1 MASEPVLVGVDFTA
15 DAVRVLMTD
24 EQGRRVADG
33 EWPLPELPD
42 EESWSWEVGGRIAS
56 LFAAEG
62 DRRSALAITVAAPGS
77 VEPETGRLI
86 ESAGQESW
94 DGLAIV
100 DSLRRHI
107 GAPISAESRT
117 VCALL
122 AETWQGVAAGVDDVL
137 YVSLRGVPSAAMV
150 AGGRPVRGAHLGAG
164 SLPAA
169 PELDASAPLGEEA
182 LERLAGLLADVTA
195 LLDPEMVVLDGAA
208 AHLDV
213 LVPLL
218 EQVLEQ
224 VAPGPEVVRSV
235 LGERAAII
243 GAIRL
248 ASSLAFEG
256 GRRA

>member
-15 DAVRVLMTD
+15 DTLRVWMTD
-24 EQGRRVADG
+24 ERGARVADG

-62 DRRSALAITVAAPGS
+62 EHRSAMAITVASPGS
-77 VEPETGRLI
+77 VDPVTGRLL
-86 ESAGQESW
+86 ESTGQESW
-94 DGLAIV
+94 DGLSIV

-122 AETWQGVAAGVDDVL
+122 AETWQGVAAGLDDVL
-137 YVSLRGVPSAAMV
+137 YVSLRGVPSAAIV

-169 PELDASAPLGEEA
+169 PELDPSRPLDEDD
-182 LERLAGLLADVTA
+182 LERLAGLLADVIA
-195 LLDPEMVVLDGAA
+195 LLDPEAVVLDGAEI
-208 AHLDV
+208 HLDR

-224 VAPGPEVVRSV
+224 VAPGPEVLRST
-235 LGERAAII
+235 LGERAPVV
-243 GAIRL
+243 GAIRI

>member
-15 DAVRVLMTD
+15 DALRVLLTD
-24 EQGRRVADG
+24 EQGHRVADG

-62 DRRSALAITVAAPGS
+62 ERRSALAITVAAPGS
-77 VEPETGRLI
+77 VDPVAGRLI
-86 ESAGQESW
+86 ESLAQEGW
-94 DGLAIV
+94 DGLAVV

-107 GAPISAESRT
+107 DAPISTESRT
-117 VCALL
+117 TCALL
-122 AETWQGVAAGVDDVL
+122 AETWQGAAAGVDDVL
-137 YVSLRGVPSAAMV
+137 YVSLRGVPAAAMV
-150 AGGRPVRGAHLGAG
+150 AGGRPVRGAHRSAGA
-164 SLPAA
+164 LPAA
-169 PELDASAPLGEEA
+169 PEVDTTRPLTEEE
-182 LERLAGLLADVTA
+182 LERFAGLLADLVA
-195 LLDPEMVVLDGAA
+195 ALDPEVVVLDGAE
-208 AHLDV
+208 AHLDA

-224 VAPGPEVVRSV
+224 VAPEVEVVRAQ
-235 LGERAAII
+235 LGERAAVI

>member
-1 MASEPVLVGVDFTA
+1 MASESVLVGVDFTA
-15 DAVRVLMTD
+15 DVLRVLMTD
-24 EQGRRVADG
+24 DRGHRVVDG

-42 EESWSWEVGGRIAS
+42 EEAWAWEVGGRIAS

-62 DRRSALAITVAAPGS
+62 DKRSALAITVASPGT
-77 VEPETGRLI
+77 VEPVTGRLLA
-86 ESAGQESW
+86 STGQESW

-107 GAPISAESRT
+107 GAPISAENRT
-117 VCALL
+117 LCALL
-122 AETWQGVAAGVDDVL
+122 AETWQGAAAGLDDVL
-137 YVSLRGVPSAAMV
+137 YVSLRGVPAAAML
-150 AGGRPVRGAHLGAG
+150 AGGHPVRGAHLGAG

-169 PELDASAPLGEEA
+169 PELDPDGPLSDED
-182 LERLAGLLADVTA
+182 LERLSGLLADIVA
-195 LLDPEMVVLDGAA
+195 VLDPEAVVVDAVEE
-208 AHLDV
+208 HLDR

-224 VAPGPEVVRSV
+224 VAPGPEVMRAT
-235 LGERAAII
+235 LGARAPII